1 MKKNKLISSILI
13 GGTLISNS
21 SLVFA
26 KDINNLEV
34 QVNED
39 VSNIVGGSA
48 TMNFDTYFDDVKC
61 DSISLTV
68 GTPTPNATLPTL
80 EKKGYIFCGWETK
93 DGKEITNENITE
105 AFDTFVGGATTTVY
119 ARWALT
125 EPIIANPNGGSMTL
139 HFDSKEGTECEDI
152 SIEVGTPPIAYEL
165 PTPIKIGY
173 NFLGWYTKDDVLITG
188 ENTYNA
194 FDSIKAMEESTVYAK
209 WEKQNPIN
217 ASSSISIEKIEN
229 SEEYYENIQAVYNY
243 ADGSKNEEI
252 TKN

>member
-93 DGKEITNENITE
+93 DGKEITNENI
-105 AFDTFVGGATTTVY
+105 G
-119 ARWALT
+119 
-125 EPIIANPNGGSMTL
+125 
-139 HFDSKEGTECEDI
+139 
-152 SIEVGTPPIAYEL
+152 
-165 PTPIKIGY
+165 
-173 NFLGWYTKDDVLITG
+173 
-188 ENTYNA
+188 
-194 FDSIKAMEESTVYAK
+194 
-209 WEKQNPIN
+209 
-217 ASSSISIEKIEN
+217 
-229 SEEYYENIQAVYNY
+229 NIFYSYKYSCRYSVYNR
-243 ADGSKNEEI
+243 
-252 TKN
+252 